1 MSIPDH
7 FEQIKLLP
15 KQDLETGN
23 MPWDRKEFS
32 THSTG
37 KAHSEALMSWRE
49 FEVRAKS
56 GNSDAMQLDNMGTQQ
71 IGQNRV
77 YVKALMEAVLFSSQQ
92 GIAFRGHNEGEDS
105 LNPGNFKALM
115 TLLSRHSQVVS
126 DRLQQH
132 SKSVTASFQNEI
144 IHFLSMEVRSMI
156 EQELHEAQ
164 YYTVLADESKDISK
178 IEQLSIAFRYVH
190 NFRTI
195 ERFVGF
201 TQASQ
206 LNAQGLAQ
214 LKLSDL
220 HLDLGNLVSQ
230 CYDGASVMS
239 GCNNGVQT
247 IVREKC
253 PHATYIHCS
262 AHRLNLVLVDVSKR
276 VKAASDFF
284 CPFVTGSTKKA
295 LLIIFN
301 GSSNDKK

>member
-1 MSIPDH
+1 
-7 FEQIKLLP
+7 
-15 KQDLETGN
+15 
-23 MPWDRKEFS
+23 
-32 THSTG
+32 
-37 KAHSEALMSWRE
+37 MSWRE

-77 YVKALMEAVLFSSQQ
+77 YVKALIEAVLFSSQQ

-178 IEQLSIAFRYVH
+178 IEQLSIAFRSVH

-195 ERFVGF
+195 ERFLGF

-239 GCNNGVQT
+239 GCNPNN
-247 IVREKC
+247 
-253 PHATYIHCS
+253 S
-262 AHRLNLVLVDVSKR
+262 
-276 VKAASDFF
+276 
-284 CPFVTGSTKKA
+284 
-295 LLIIFN
+295 
-301 GSSNDKK
+301 